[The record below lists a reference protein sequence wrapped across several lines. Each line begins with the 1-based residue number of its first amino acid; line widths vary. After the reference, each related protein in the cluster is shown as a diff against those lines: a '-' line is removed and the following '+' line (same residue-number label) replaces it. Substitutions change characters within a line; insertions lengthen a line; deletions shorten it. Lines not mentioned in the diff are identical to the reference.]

1 MNRLSDLPNI
11 GAALE
16 EKLKRVGIETIEKFK
31 NVGSKEAFLRI
42 KTLDDGACVN
52 TLYALEG
59 AMQGIRWHY
68 LSEED
73 KRELKSFFQSIK

>member
-1 MNRLSDLPNI
+1 VNRLSDLPNI